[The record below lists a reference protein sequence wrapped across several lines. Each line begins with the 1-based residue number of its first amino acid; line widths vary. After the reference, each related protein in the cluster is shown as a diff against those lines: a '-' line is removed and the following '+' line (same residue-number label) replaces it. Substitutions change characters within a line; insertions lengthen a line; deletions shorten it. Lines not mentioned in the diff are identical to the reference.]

1 MIRQPSD
8 KIRILVVDDHVL
20 FRRIMAQWLAGEPDC
35 EVVAHCGSVREALKI
50 IASHPVDIVLLDL
63 DLGGERGSRFVPEA
77 RQRGFAGRVVIVAA
91 GVSNRE
97 AAEIIRAGA
106 VGIFLKQSSPELLS
120 KCIRKTMAGELW
132 LDQHY
137 MRAVLDHDEASVEE
151 RGRRERLTERERE
164 VLRGVLEGLANKEIG
179 DRLHLSETSIKATLQ
194 QLFHRTG
201 VRTRTQLVRFA
212 LEQYRDQL

>member
-1 MIRQPSD
+1 MTRQPSD

-35 EVVAHCGSVREALKI
+35 EVVAHCGSVREALEI
-50 IASHPVDIVLLDL
+50 IHSHPVDIVLLDL

-77 RQRGFAGRVVIVAA
+77 RRRGFTGRIVIVAA
-91 GVSNRE
+91 GVGDGE
-97 AAEIIRAGA
+97 AAEIMRSGAAG
-106 VGIFLKQSSPELLS
+106 VFLKQSSPELLS

-137 MRAVLDHDEASVEE
+137 LRALLSHGEAAAGK
-151 RGRRERLTERERE
+151 RDRRERLTERERE

-179 DRLHLSETSIKATLQ
+179 DRLHLSETSVKATLQ

-201 VRTRTQLVRFA
+201 VRTRTQLVRLA